1 MAYEIEESATAR
13 VRADG
18 HVRFANRY
26 YSVEERY
33 LGEEVL
39 ILAGRERLAIYH
51 RGILIETH
59 ERLTD
64 PYRSKQTKPQH
75 LKPWERA
82 LSDHSVYRKRA
93 RPLGPA
99 VEELIVILLTQ
110 GQGFIDTRK
119 VWGILC
125 LDKKYAAADIDA
137 ACRQAIDMK
146 SYSYRKVAS
155 LLKSAQASTAVKAAP
170 VTRPKNKFTR
180 DLSVYTAQL
189 SLLPTQPPGDDE

>member
-1 MAYEIEESATAR
+1 M
-13 VRADG
+13 
-18 HVRFANRY
+18 
-26 YSVEERY
+26 
-33 LGEEVL
+33 L

-119 VWGILC
+119 VWGILS

-155 LLKSAQASTAVKAAP
+155 LLKSAQASAAVKAAP
-170 VTRPKNKFTR
+170 VTRQTNKFTR

-189 SLLPTQPPGDDE
+189 SLLPTQPPGDDG